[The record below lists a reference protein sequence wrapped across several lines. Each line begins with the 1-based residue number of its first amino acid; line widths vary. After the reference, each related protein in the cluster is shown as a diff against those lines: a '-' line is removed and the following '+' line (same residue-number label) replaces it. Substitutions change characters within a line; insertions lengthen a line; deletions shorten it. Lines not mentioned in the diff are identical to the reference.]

1 MLASALP
8 VARLISKTSG
18 SSRPKGSIQLEVH
31 RERNYHRSY
40 KESLWVNPQV
50 EVAIGLPDAVNAG
63 TVESEL
69 PGKRK
74 CGPVLDIG
82 GRETRFGKAYG
93 VGGDSSRAR

>member
-1 MLASALP
+1 LKFIAT
-8 VARLISKTSG
+8 VIITG
-18 SSRPKGSIQLEVH
+18 H
-31 RERNYHRSY
+31 TY
-40 KESLWVNPQV
+40 ESLWVNPLV

-63 TVESEL
+63 KVESEL